1 MCQMVDEK
9 EWLRGSLVLCRGDEE
24 DQEIMTNQRESKGV
38 AVCLRE
44 HIDLSNYK
52 KLTMAAAQTGLQNV
66 ARFWL

>member
-1 MCQMVDEK
+1 M
-9 EWLRGSLVLCRGDEE
+9 LCRGDEE

-38 AVCLRE
+38 AVCLRG

-66 ARFWL
+66 ARF